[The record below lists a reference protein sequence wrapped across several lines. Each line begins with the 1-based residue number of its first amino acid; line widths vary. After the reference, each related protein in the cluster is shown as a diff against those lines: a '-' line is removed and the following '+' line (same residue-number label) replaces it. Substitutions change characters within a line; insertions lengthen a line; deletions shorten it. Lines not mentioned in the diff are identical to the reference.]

1 MSKYLSN
8 RQKNLKVGIE
18 SYTENLTSLSVV
30 GKVGIGTTNASTDL
44 DFGEEYLISQ
54 IHQVQIV
61 MLLLQ
66 MVLVDGLGNQ

>member
-44 DFGEEYLISQ
+44 DVAGDVRIRGGILDLSNSS
-54 IHQVQIV
+54 
-61 MLLLQ
+61 
-66 MVLVDGLGNQ
+66 GTNS